1 MSGSLDEISSKISS
15 APAWISQSAADCERS
30 NKLKRFR
37 IKNKLDTPYSRQ
49 SSIKPAENLHP
60 LPAVS
65 TLSTTLTDVGAEC
78 HSNPASAKRKSSPPS
93 PHGTPKTQKL
103 VPQPYAGH
111 GNSSALLTSLDDNDD
126 MDVEVPANPFVDGTS
141 CDASRS
147 LGAPRSQDAPRTQ
160 VSPPRPTSPRPPPFI
175 IAGLT
180 GLREITALV
189 KTVTNNFKIKNIGS
203 SSARLTVE
211 DGKTYREVQNLL
223 QDNEI
228 PYNSWQPKEER
239 SFRVVARGLHSDT
252 DKQDISDYLTALDHK
267 SSTAPALTVSLS
279 VDQDPSQWPVLGN
292 PVTSGASSR
301 PLSTA
306 ASSSPCGVSVLH
318 QPAQERLLQQILSL
332 QAAQQKDAHA
342 QSSSVEKL
350 LSRLDQMM
358 ALLMQVMGKSKLT
371 SLLINDPPYAL
382 DTTNDIDFAAED
394 LVEKI
399 HTAAAAS
406 MVNHRNVLPL
416 GPPRAPLKPE
426 FLALLRR
433 KRELRRRW
441 MRTRHPLD
449 QAEFKAATDVLWKA
463 LFEAKSEFFVEKLRA
478 IDPNQ
483 NRGFDLWKC
492 TRGLKRQPLRRFSLL
507 RRDGTWARSDLE
519 IAEEFATDLS
529 ERFTPFDLAS
539 DEEVLATTS
548 YAGVVPGPS
557 VPIRQID
564 VPEVVEQIKRLKP
577 TKAPGH
583 DGLDAAAALK
593 TGQCSTSATAT
604 VTMLAVCTNGAGPS
618 KPAFHPGLG
627 LKGII
632 LPPPD
637 TSEPKQSAKSAAKAP
652 TGTGTASGRKSSCLR
667 CAYGQVLSYQKAL
680 RDAKQDSWSGLRAAL
695 CIYRRI

>member
-1 MSGSLDEISSKISS
+1 MDS
-15 APAWISQSAADCERS
+15 APAGSQNEVMMPMLANGSYLASKLPKATRFDAGRPIPELPLSGSESEAEAVDYPDSDSSLTMSTNSISQIS
-30 NKLKRFR
+30 
-37 IKNKLDTPYSRQ
+37 P
-49 SSIKPAENLHP
+49 
-60 LPAVS
+60 
-65 TLSTTLTDVGAEC
+65 G
-78 HSNPASAKRKSSPPS
+78 AKRKSSPPS

-111 GNSSALLTSLDDNDD
+111 GNSFALLTSLDDNDD
-126 MDVEVPANPFVDGTS
+126 MDVEVPADPFVDGTS

-147 LGAPRSQDAPRTQ
+147 LGAPRSQDA
-160 VSPPRPTSPRPPPFI
+160 PFI

-203 SSARLTVE
+203 SSARLTVK

-223 QDNEI
+223 QANEI

-252 DKQDISDYLTALDHK
+252 DKQDISDDLTALDHK
-267 SSTAPALTVSLS
+267 VRNIHNASSRTSGKKLNLFFIELEPAPNNKQIYDVKIINHQIVAFEPPIRRGDIPRCYRSQEFGHTRSYCSKAFKCAKCGGPHDAKEEALCPAKSQEQYFCINCGGNHAASYRCCPAYLDAVNKRKGNAPAKTVPIQRRSQLSPPRVNVWDISSPDHPAHASSRPLHQPDHVSLS

-306 ASSSPCGVSVLH
+306 ASSSSCGVSVLH

-371 SLLINDPPYAL
+371 SLLINDPPC
-382 DTTNDIDFAAED
+382 AAED

-426 FLALLRR
+426 ILALLRR

-449 QAEFKAATDVLWKA
+449 QAEFKAATDVLRKA

-483 NRGFDLWKC
+483 NRGFALWKC

-529 ERFTPFDLAS
+529 ERFTPWHLTRKCWPQLLMLVS
-539 DEEVLATTS
+539 S
-548 YAGVVPGPS
+548 P
-557 VPIRQID
+557 
-564 VPEVVEQIKRLKP
+564 
-577 TKAPGH
+577 
-583 DGLDAAAALK
+583 AL
-593 TGQCSTSATAT
+593 
-604 VTMLAVCTNGAGPS
+604 L
-618 KPAFHPGLG
+618 F
-627 LKGII
+627 
-632 LPPPD
+632 
-637 TSEPKQSAKSAAKAP
+637 
-652 TGTGTASGRKSSCLR
+652 
-667 CAYGQVLSYQKAL
+667 LSLQ
-680 RDAKQDSWSGLRAAL
+680 
-695 CIYRRI
+695 

>member
-1 MSGSLDEISSKISS
+1 MMPMLANGSYLASKLPKATRFDAGRPTPKLPLSGSESEAEAVDYPDSDSSLTMSTNSISQISPGGNDDSKFMNVMTRFAEFTAKRASNTAIEEESISNDEKEFLAVLDRFPAFASGFVSATPKMSGSLDEISSKISS

-65 TLSTTLTDVGAEC
+65 TLSTTLADVGAEC

-111 GNSSALLTSLDDNDD
+111 GNSFALLTSLDDNDD

-160 VSPPRPTSPRPPPFI
+160 VSPPRPTSPRPPPFF

-223 QDNEI
+223 QANEI

-252 DKQDISDYLTALDHK
+252 DKQDISDDLTALDHK
-267 SSTAPALTVSLS
+267 LSPPRVNVWDISSPDHPAHASSRPPHQPDHVSLS

-371 SLLINDPPYAL
+371 SLLINDPPYVL
-382 DTTNDIDFAAED
+382 DTTNDIDIAAED

-399 HTAAAAS
+399 HTAAS
-406 MVNHRNVLPL
+406 FDGNVN
-416 GPPRAPLKPE
+416 
-426 FLALLRR
+426 
-433 KRELRRRW
+433 
-441 MRTRHPLD
+441 
-449 QAEFKAATDVLWKA
+449 
-463 LFEAKSEFFVEKLRA
+463 
-478 IDPNQ
+478 
-483 NRGFDLWKC
+483 
-492 TRGLKRQPLRRFSLL
+492 
-507 RRDGTWARSDLE
+507 
-519 IAEEFATDLS
+519 
-529 ERFTPFDLAS
+529 
-539 DEEVLATTS
+539 
-548 YAGVVPGPS
+548 
-557 VPIRQID
+557 
-564 VPEVVEQIKRLKP
+564 
-577 TKAPGH
+577 
-583 DGLDAAAALK
+583 
-593 TGQCSTSATAT
+593 
-604 VTMLAVCTNGAGPS
+604 
-618 KPAFHPGLG
+618 
-627 LKGII
+627 
-632 LPPPD
+632 
-637 TSEPKQSAKSAAKAP
+637 
-652 TGTGTASGRKSSCLR
+652 
-667 CAYGQVLSYQKAL
+667 
-680 RDAKQDSWSGLRAAL
+680 
-695 CIYRRI
+695 